1 RAGTTVDREA
11 PVPTPSKRSVEAA
24 FSRFDGLR
32 YANGHVPTA
41 ELRLEMQ
48 KTMQDDAAVFRTD
61 KTLEEGCKKMGDVA
75 GKLDD
80 VSVTDQSL
88 VWNSDL
94 METLELTNLMPNA
107 VATITAAA
115 ARKESRGA
123 HAHEDYPDRDDEN
136 WRKHSLVW
144 FNGNEASMGY
154 RGVVTQPLTSH
165 NDGGIDLK
173 KIAPKARVY

>member
-1 RAGTTVDREA
+1 ETLQEGVQKME
-11 PVPTPSKRSVEAA
+11 SVA
-24 FSRFDGLR
+24 DKL
-32 YANGHVPTA
+32 
-41 ELRLEMQ
+41 
-48 KTMQDDAAVFRTD
+48 TD
-61 KTLEEGCKKMGDVA
+61 LH
-75 GKLDD
+75 
-80 VSVTDQSL
+80 VTDQTL

-136 WRKHSLVW
+136 WRVHSLVW
-144 FNGNEASMGY
+144 FDGNKSTMGF